1 MPCWLKRAQLLGAT
15 RLDRRPTKVGPRDRE
30 VARGPSLCVTM
41 GAGTLAIAYMVEE
54 LSDSTIDERHL
65 DLRRLRS
72 AVEEVK
78 KQVMC
83 VLVNDV
89 YT

>member
-1 MPCWLKRAQLLGAT
+1 M
-15 RLDRRPTKVGPRDRE
+15 
-30 VARGPSLCVTM
+30 ARGPSLCVGL
-41 GAGTLAIAYMVEE
+41 GAGTLVIAYMVEE

-65 DLRRLRS
+65 DLRRPRKAS
-72 AVEEVK
+72 EEVK

>member
-1 MPCWLKRAQLLGAT
+1 
-15 RLDRRPTKVGPRDRE
+15 
-30 VARGPSLCVTM
+30 
-41 GAGTLAIAYMVEE
+41 MVEE

-65 DLRRLRS
+65 DLRRLRKAS
-72 AVEEVK
+72 EEVK

-83 VLVNDV
+83 VLVKDV

>member
-1 MPCWLKRAQLLGAT
+1 
-15 RLDRRPTKVGPRDRE
+15 
-30 VARGPSLCVTM
+30 M
-41 GAGTLAIAYMVEE
+41 GAGGIPNAYMVEE

-65 DLRRLRS
+65 DLRRPRKAS
-72 AVEEVK
+72 EEVK
-78 KQVMC
+78 QQVMC

>member
-15 RLDRRPTKVGPRDRE
+15 RLDRRPTKVGLRDRE
-30 VARGPSLCVTM
+30 VARGPALCVGM
-41 GAGTLAIAYMVEE
+41 GAGGIPNAYMVEE

-65 DLRRLRS
+65 ELRRLRS

-78 KQVMC
+78 NQVMC
-83 VLVNDV
+83 VLVKDV

>member
-1 MPCWLKRAQLLGAT
+1 
-15 RLDRRPTKVGPRDRE
+15 
-30 VARGPSLCVTM
+30 
-41 GAGTLAIAYMVEE
+41 MVEE

-83 VLVNDV
+83 VLVKGV